1 VVDRA
6 ATVARQV
13 MRNAGM
19 ASDGV
24 AGCFYL

>member
-24 AGCFYL
+24 AGCF